1 MPTMKVIL
9 GPLERML
16 TALEKD
22 QSSFPAPTPGSS
34 EPTPTLV
41 LRDLI
46 PSFGL
51 CGLLDVGALIH
62 MHIYK
67 YT

>member
-1 MPTMKVIL
+1 MKAIL

-16 TALEKD
+16 TALRKTRVPS
-22 QSSFPAPTPGSS
+22 QLLPQV
-34 EPTPTLV
+34 TLV
-41 LRDLI
+41 PRDLI

-51 CGLLDVGALIH
+51 CGLLYVGALIH

-67 YT
+67 HT